1 MMKKEKCVKVYVVT
15 FEKEDEFETI
25 GVYSNEELANN
36 ARQERAAEEDPGE
49 GEFTISVEEL
59 EIDA

>member
-1 MMKKEKCVKVYVVT
+1 MKVYVVT
-15 FEKEDEFETI
+15 FEREDEFETV

-36 ARQERAAEEDPGE
+36 ARQERAKEEDPDE
-49 GEFTISVEEL
+49 GEFTISVEEF

>member
-1 MMKKEKCVKVYVVT
+1 MKVYVVT
-15 FEKEDEFETI
+15 FEKEDEFETV

-36 ARQERAAEEDPGE
+36 ARQERAKEEDPNE
-49 GEFTISVEEL
+49 GEFTISVEEF

>member
-1 MMKKEKCVKVYVVT
+1 MKVYVVT
-15 FEKEDEFETI
+15 FEKEDEFVEYEFETV

-36 ARQERAAEEDPGE
+36 ARQERAKEEDPDE
-49 GEFTISVEEL
+49 GEFTISVEEF